1 MPPRE
6 KHTPILPFASY
17 GTATNGTDDSRR
29 LRDPVKRDQRLLEPM
44 MASPGA
50 GAVSKAV
57 VESGMKK
64 SFANSHGKA
73 EERKS
78 ADS

>member
-1 MPPRE
+1 MSPRG
-6 KHTPILPFASY
+6 KRTPILPFASY

-29 LRDPVKRDQRLLEPM
+29 LSNPGKRDQMLLEPKS
-44 MASPGA
+44 ASPGA
-50 GAVSKAV
+50 GAAGKAV
-57 VESGMKK
+57 VERGVNK

-78 ADS
+78 ADH